1 MMLRHLKES
10 AAADRIER
18 CVREVIKEG
27 KKVTR
32 DLNPDSGVGTTEMT
46 QAIIDRIHASS

>member
-1 MMLRHLKES
+1 MMLRHLMNTPRPTASNE
-10 AAADRIER
+10 

-32 DLNPDSGVGTTEMT
+32 DLNPDSGVGTKEMT
-46 QAIIDRIHASS
+46 QVIIDRIHASS